1 MISHV
6 RVAVIS
12 DVHGNLPAL
21 EAALAATR
29 AADPDLTVFGGDL
42 VWGPLPRQTLD
53 RIGAVEGAAFVRGDA
68 DRDVV
73 EAVTPI
79 LDPDDPTGA
88 VSRWCREQLAPDQLE
103 FLAGQ
108 AETLSVEIDGLG
120 PTLFCHGSPR
130 SDRDRITVG
139 SADEKVLAWLES
151 VEEQVV
157 VCGHTHAQFDR
168 QFGSYRVVNPGG
180 CGLQFG
186 PRGAAW
192 ALLGPGV
199 DLRVA
204 EYDCEAAAALFR
216 ATTCPVAETFAE
228 RAVAP
233 PPAETAVERWG

>member
-1 MISHV
+1 M
-6 RVAVIS
+6 RLAVIS

-21 EAALAATR
+21 EAALAA
-29 AADPDLTVFGGDL
+29 AAEAGPDAIVFGGDL
-42 VWGPLPRQTLD
+42 VWGPLPRETLE
-53 RIGAVEGAAFVRGDA
+53 RVMGTSAALFVRGDA

-73 EAVTPI
+73 ARE
-79 LDPDDPTGA
+79 GE
-88 VSRWCREQLAPDQLE
+88 VSEWVADRLTSEQLD
-103 FLAGQ
+103 FLTAQ
-108 AETLSVEIDGLG
+108 PETLSLDIDGLG
-120 PTLFCHGSPR
+120 ATLFCHGSPR

-139 SADEKVLAWLES
+139 SADEKVLPWLEDV
-151 VEEQVV
+151 VERVV

-168 QFGSYRVVNPGG
+168 LFGERRVVNPGS

-192 ALLGPGV
+192 GLLGPDV

-216 ATTCPVAETFAE
+216 STGCPAAEQFAE
-228 RAVAP
+228 RVVAP